1 MTERDLY
8 LVFAAVTVAGV
19 VMFAVGAFA
28 ALAYRRQGR
37 PPRVLRALLLGC
49 FKRRARLIDEHR
61 REIAR
66 LRAERD
72 DARDI
77 VSRQQDEIGT
87 MSNTIGHLRKLVAKR
102 DERAV
107 TAEHRERLAV
117 EHAGML
123 YDGCVKLAH
132 SWDRLGPAI
141 ALPMAVTQLLGLLQQ
156 LGNPTAA
163 ESRSGS

>member
-1 MTERDLY
+1 MTEHDLY
-8 LVFAAVTVAGV
+8 LVFAAVVTAGV
-19 VMFAVGAFA
+19 AMFTLGALA

-37 PPRVLRALLLGC
+37 PPRILRALLLGC

-72 DARDI
+72 DAHGI
-77 VSRQQDEIGT
+77 VSHQQAQIGT

-107 TAEHRERLAV
+107 AAEHRERLAL
-117 EHAGML
+117 EYAEMLRAGC
-123 YDGCVKLAH
+123 YGLAR
-132 SWDRLGPAI
+132 SWERLGPAI
-141 ALPMAVTQLLGLLQQ
+141 ALPMATVELLGLLQQ
-156 LGNPTAA
+156 LGSPMA